1 MRLFRRL
8 FSTTLLGATLLW
20 MGCGDSTTPGAP
32 PPANK
37 CGSCARYETCMSS
50 GFCGVNPNSTWM
62 FTVGSATIATMKTDG
77 STWDTLGGAPDPF
90 VQIDTK
96 KSTTKQDTFSPTWQ
110 EGAVYTATTLLNQGV
125 QVTVYD
131 EDIAANDLIGGPV
144 TVRPTETDL
153 RTGSLTVKNIGQV
166 QSINFSLVAQ

>member
-1 MRLFRRL
+1 
-8 FSTTLLGATLLW
+8 
-20 MGCGDSTTPGAP
+20 
-32 PPANK
+32 
-37 CGSCARYETCMSS
+37 
-50 GFCGVNPNSTWM
+50 M

-96 KSTTKQDTFSPTWQ
+96 KSTTKQDTFSQARQ

-131 EDIAANDLIGGPV
+131 EDLAANDLIGGSV
-144 TVRPTETDL
+144 TVHPTETGL
-153 RTGSLTVKNIGQV
+153 RTGSLTVKNLGQV
-166 QSINFSLVAQ
+166 QSISFSRVAQ

>member
-96 KSTTKQDTFSPTWQ
+96 KSTTKQDTFSQARQ

>member
-1 MRLFRRL
+1 MRMLRQL
-8 FSTTLLGATLLW
+8 LSTALLSSALVW

-37 CGSCARYETCMSS
+37 CGSCARYETCMAS

-131 EDIAANDLIGGPV
+131 EDLAANDLIGGPV

-166 QSINFSLVAQ
+166 QSISFSLVAQ